1 MSKDNRSI
9 EAELELLSDELL
21 RLQDE
26 RFIDEEEIDLI
37 KALIAS
43 IAIKRLNIDSDTII
57 SHLFGTG
64 KPITWH

>member
-1 MSKDNRSI
+1 MSKDHYSI

-57 SHLFGTG
+57 SYLFGTG

>member
-1 MSKDNRSI
+1 MSKDYEGI
-9 EAELELLSDELL
+9 EAELELLTDELL

-26 RFIDEEEIDLI
+26 RLIDEEEIDVI

-43 IAIKRLNIDSDTII
+43 IVMKRLNIDSEIVL
-57 SHLFGTG
+57 SHLFRQG

>member
-1 MSKDNRSI
+1 MSKDNHSI
-9 EAELELLSDELL
+9 EAELELLTDELL
-21 RLQDE
+21 RLKNQ
-26 RFIDEEEIDLI
+26 RFIDEEEIDLL

>member
-1 MSKDNRSI
+1 MSKDNSSI

-21 RLQDE
+21 RLQDQ